1 MTDWT
6 ALSAQQATTKLL
18 LRAALVALPAAIAVL
33 LFGPFG
39 LILALLLFGAALFL
53 PPLAGKSLGG
63 LMAALPAGGL
73 GLPGVVLLL
82 LVLGPFL
89 VVLPGLV
96 LAIVALALGLLL
108 ALGWMGVG
116 PLARPMLALRL
127 MLRLAWLLPALA
139 AGLRQVAKATR
150 SAASAGEK
158 VAEGLGTAAD
168 RLGDLRAGLQA
179 VQVPTLT
186 ASPAW
191 NDVALPGGGSVP
203 VPGWS
208 MQTGTLNPVPEMA
221 TDALDAAQVALRE
234 ARDHLD
240 DQREMIA
247 MLSTLIAEMADVI
260 EGK

>member
-39 LILALLLFGAALFL
+39 LVLALLLFGAALFL

-73 GLPGVVLLL
+73 GLLTFILLL
-82 LVLGPFL
+82 LVVGPILVALPAIVAPL
-89 VVLPGLV
+89 VVL
-96 LAIVALALGLLL
+96 ALLL
-108 ALGWMGVG
+108 LAALGWMGAG
-116 PLARPMLALRL
+116 PLATPVLALRL
-127 MLRLAWLLPALA
+127 MCRLAFLLPKLA
-139 AGLRQVAKATR
+139 AGLRKVSKAALL
-150 SAASAGEK
+150 AASAGEK

-168 RLGDLRAGLQA
+168 RVGDLRAGLEA

-191 NDVALPGGGSVP
+191 NDVEVPGVGPVP

-208 MQTGTLNPVPEMA
+208 MQTGTLNPVPATA
-221 TDALDAAQVALRE
+221 TDALDAAQQAIRD
-234 ARDHLD
+234 ARDRLD
-240 DQREMIA
+240 DQREAVAKIA
-247 MLSTLIAEMADVI
+247 EALAEMADLI
-260 EGK
+260 DA